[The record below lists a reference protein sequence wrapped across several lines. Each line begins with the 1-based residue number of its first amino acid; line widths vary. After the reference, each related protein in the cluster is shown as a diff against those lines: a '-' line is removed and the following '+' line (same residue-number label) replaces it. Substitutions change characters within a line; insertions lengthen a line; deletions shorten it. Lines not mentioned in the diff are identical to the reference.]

1 MSKHVIVALILMV
14 VFVIVLLLTGGR
26 VDIQFM
32 MWTIDNVR
40 LSFAMLGSM
49 VIGMIIGILLK

>member
-1 MSKHVIVALILMV
+1 MSKHVIAALILMI

-26 VDIQFM
+26 VDIQFLI
-32 MWTIDNVR
+32 WTIDNVR

-49 VIGMIIGILLK
+49 VVGVIIGILLK

>member
-14 VFVIVLLLTGGR
+14 LFVIVLLLTGGK
-26 VDIQFM
+26 VDIQFLA
-32 MWTIDNVR
+32 WTIDNVR

-49 VIGMIIGILLK
+49 VVGIIIGILLK